1 MISEEFVGNFVADG
15 AMAASRARLAA
26 AAAARG
32 LRPSPLTRGLA
43 PSLARGLASSL
54 SRSPHAILGLEVG
67 ASKNAIKN
75 AYYALAKLTHPDAV
89 GDAGD
94 DDAAGTSSAPSFVE
108 VLAAFEELMDE
119 ADARGA
125 GPASSRRGGGP
136 ARRAGAVYRST
147 RRVTL
152 GEALCARLEWEP
164 EAARDVWA
172 EILAEQCA
180 VAPAT
185 LDLLFRA
192 CGERSD
198 LGLPAALE
206 ILREAS
212 RSGLL
217 DASTRAA
224 AMVSMVKWC
233 KSSRDDFEA
242 IHNEIAVDGGGER
255 DPELQEMVH
264 FANMLYA
271 GTDGYSSSK

>member
-1 MISEEFVGNFVADG
+1 
-15 AMAASRARLAA
+15 MAASRARLAA
-26 AAAARG
+26 AAARGAPSLARG
-32 LRPSPLTRGLA
+32 LKPSPLTRDLA

-67 ASKNAIKN
+67 ASKDSVKK

-136 ARRAGAVYRST
+136 KRRAGAVYRST

-198 LGLPAALE
+198 LGLPAALD

>member
-1 MISEEFVGNFVADG
+1 
-15 AMAASRARLAA
+15 MAASRARLAA

-67 ASKNAIKN
+67 ASKDAIKQS
-75 AYYALAKLTHPDAV
+75 YYALAKLTHPDAV

-198 LGLPAALE
+198 LGLPAALD

>member
-1 MISEEFVGNFVADG
+1 
-15 AMAASRARLAA
+15 MAASRARLAA
-26 AAAARG
+26 AVARGAPSLAHG
-32 LRPSPLTRGLA
+32 LRPSPLARG
-43 PSLARGLASSL
+43 PARGLASSL
-54 SRSPHAILGLEVG
+54 SRSPHAVLGLEVG
-67 ASKNAIKN
+67 ASKRRK
-75 AYYALAKLTHPDAV
+75 KRTTGGSRTDAV

-94 DDAAGTSSAPSFVE
+94 DDAAAPSAPTFVE

-125 GPASSRRGGGP
+125 GPASSRRCP

>member
-1 MISEEFVGNFVADG
+1 
-15 AMAASRARLAA
+15 MAASRARLAA

-32 LRPSPLTRGLA
+32 LKPPPLTRGLA

-89 GDAGD
+89 GDAGDAGDAGD

-198 LGLPAALE
+198 LGLPAALD

>member
-1 MISEEFVGNFVADG
+1 
-15 AMAASRARLAA
+15 MAASRARLAA
-26 AAAARG
+26 VAARG
-32 LRPSPLTRGLA
+32 VPSLARGLA

-67 ASKNAIKN
+67 ASKDAVKT

-94 DDAAGTSSAPSFVE
+94 DAAGTSSAPAFVE
-108 VLAAFEELMDE
+108 VLAAFEELMAE

>member
-1 MISEEFVGNFVADG
+1 
-15 AMAASRARLAA
+15 MAASRARLAA
-26 AAAARG
+26 AAVRGAPSLARG

-43 PSLARGLASSL
+43 PSLARGLASTL

-67 ASKNAIKN
+67 ASKDAIKQS
-75 AYYALAKLTHPDAV
+75 YYALAKLTHPDAV

-125 GPASSRRGGGP
+125 GPASSRRGGGAK

-198 LGLPAALE
+198 LGLPAALD

>member
-1 MISEEFVGNFVADG
+1 MIFRQEGNIVRYPA
-15 AMAASRARLAA
+15 ATNAASNGIPKTAKA
-26 AAAARG
+26 
-32 LRPSPLTRGLA
+32 
-43 PSLARGLASSL
+43 SLARGLASSL

-67 ASKNAIKN
+67 ASREAIKQS
-75 AYYALAKLTHPDAV
+75 YYALAKLTHPDAV
-89 GDAGD
+89 GDAG

-136 ARRAGAVYRST
+136 KRRAGAVYRST